1 MVGLAC
7 SPYDERTMTKKPGAN
22 ISAKSALTQVGLSLV
37 LALAACSDPEFDG
50 LYQVASYSLVEGD
63 CAGAGT
69 EVEREF
75 SQFRIVE
82 RDWLGLT
89 IYPVFP
95 CDGVGNCDS
104 NNHGLWNLVT
114 VEEDSGDV
122 SMTSATNFEDGCM
135 LSSMQLI
142 IYGDPEPES
151 SAVVLERRMSQVVV
165 EPYVASECTTD
176 RARSL
181 RRRMECV
188 QVLRLIGTPD
198 VAETTTN

>member
-1 MVGLAC
+1 MMSEFFLPVGFLAFW
-7 SPYDERTMTKKPGAN
+7 SPGPVEMMLLAAVALLLYGGDLPNVARSWG
-22 ISAKSALTQVGLSLV
+22 KSLSEFRRGLS
-37 LALAACSDPEFDG
+37 
-50 LYQVASYSLVEGD
+50 
-63 CAGAGT
+63 GT
-69 EVEREF
+69 QNE
-75 SQFRIVE
+75 
-82 RDWLGLT
+82 L
-89 IYPVFP
+89 
-95 CDGVGNCDS
+95 N
-104 NNHGLWNLVT
+104 
-114 VEEDSGDV
+114 DV
-122 SMTSATNFEDGCM
+122 
-135 LSSMQLI
+135 